1 MKIFVLHGTETGNA
15 EMLAEDIQTAL
26 EDDHDVS
33 CRSLADVDPA
43 GLDADTFH
51 VIVCSTYGEGELPA
65 SARPFVEKLDKGAPD
80 LSHVRFAIFGLG
92 DSEYAETFTHGY
104 LRLAEKLTARG
115 AVQIGPRL
123 THNASGGD
131 LPEEL
136 ALPWVSEI
144 LTGLE

>member
-1 MKIFVLHGTETGNA
+1 MKILVLHGTETGNA

-33 CRSLADVDPA
+33 CNSLADVDPA
-43 GLDADTFH
+43 NLDADAFH

-65 SARPFVEKLDKGAPD
+65 SARPFVEKLDEGAAD

-92 DSEYAETFTHGY
+92 DSEYTETFTHGS
-104 LRLAEKLTARG
+104 LKLAERLASRG

-136 ALPWVSEI
+136 AVPWIGEI
-144 LTGLE
+144 LAGLE